1 MGTRADFYKVAAEN
15 HVEVLRYPMPIIG
28 SMSTEVNGRVISG
41 WTTPNPAPMQK
52 SRHASGMSSAIAC
65 MADFILWPLRLIL

>member
-28 SMSTEVNGRVISG
+28 SMSTEVNGAVLYWAG
-41 WTTPNPAPMQK
+41 Q
-52 SRHASGMSSAIAC
+52 
-65 MADFILWPLRLIL
+65 F